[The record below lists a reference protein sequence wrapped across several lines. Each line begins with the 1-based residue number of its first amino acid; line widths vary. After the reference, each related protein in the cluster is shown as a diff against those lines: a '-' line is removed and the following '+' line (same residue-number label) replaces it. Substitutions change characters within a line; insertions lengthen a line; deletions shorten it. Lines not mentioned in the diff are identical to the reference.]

1 MNPQSATS
9 PTVKKTLTSKDQRL
23 LQYGD
28 RTRRGSAVHTVLSDG
43 TAFYAVLP
51 ILTYVVLSE
60 GGGKGVD
67 DHDPVAGVAV
77 RDNVRFGNAVN
88 RLVDTMDL
96 VAGLLFADG
105 EQRELIAKTIGE
117 VHRFVEGTL
126 DDGTRY
132 HAWNKDLW
140 AWTWAGIL
148 KPVIDAYEILHGPQ
162 SQEFLDDA
170 YIGTLQ
176 LGDLIGVRGLPDT
189 YAEFLEY
196 WEEQWIPKALDTGTG
211 RFIANLPV
219 DLPRPAAAPWIPQP
233 VWNTINWPFRNVL
246 LTSSFLVME
255 PRLRHLID
263 IEPSTMERVSVGVHR
278 LIWRAAPRAL
288 TGDLFGTYLTLRL
301 RYGNTSWKRHYSPE
315 ALADHRKQVEHARA
329 QGLPEPKRH

>member
-1 MNPQSATS
+1 MNSQSATA
-9 PTVKKTLTSKDQRL
+9 PTRTKPLTSANERL
-23 LQYGD
+23 LRYGD
-28 RTRRGSAVHTVLSDG
+28 RTQRGSAAHTVLSDG
-43 TAFYAVLP
+43 SAFYAMLP

-60 GGGKGVD
+60 GSSKGVD
-67 DHDPVAGVAV
+67 DHDPVAGVAI
-77 RDNVRFGNAVN
+77 RHNVRYEAAVN

-105 EQRELIAKTIGE
+105 EERALIAKTISE

-162 SQEFLDDA
+162 SQEFLEDA

-176 LGDLIGVRGLPDT
+176 LGDLIGVRGLPET

-196 WEEQWIPKALDTGTG
+196 WEEQWIPLALDTGTG

-219 DLPRPAAAPWIPQP
+219 NLPRPAAAPWIPQP
-233 VWNTINWPFRNVL
+233 VWNMLHWPVRNLL

-263 IEPSTMERVSVGVHR
+263 VEPSAMDRVSVGVHR
-278 LIWRAAPRAL
+278 LIWRAAPRML
-288 TGDLFGTYLTLRL
+288 TSELFGTYLTLRL
-301 RYGNTSWKRHYSPE
+301 RYGNTSWKRHYSPA
-315 ALADHRKQVEHARA
+315 ALAEHRKQVEHARA
-329 QGLPEPKRH
+329 HGLPQPKRH

>member
-1 MNPQSATS
+1 MKPAT
-9 PTVKKTLTSKDQRL
+9 KKTLTSANERL

-28 RTRRGSAVHTVLSDG
+28 RTRRGSAAHTVLSDG
-43 TAFYAVLP
+43 TAFYAMLP
-51 ILTYVVLSE
+51 ILIYVVLSE
-60 GGGKGVD
+60 GGSKGVD

-77 RDNVRFGNAVN
+77 RDNVRFGTAVN

-96 VAGLLFADG
+96 VAGLLFADD
-105 EQRELIAKTIGE
+105 EERELIAKTIGE
-117 VHRFVEGTL
+117 LHRFVEGTL

-132 HAWNKDLW
+132 HAWNKELW

-189 YAEFLEY
+189 YGEFLEY
-196 WEEQWIPKALDTGTG
+196 WEKQWIPKALDTGTG

-219 DLPRPAAAPWIPQP
+219 NLPRPATAPWIPQA
-233 VWNTINWPFRNVL
+233 VWNTIYWPVRNVL
-246 LTSSFLVME
+246 LTSSFIVME

-263 IEPSTMERVSVGVHR
+263 IEPTTADRVSVGVHR
-278 LIWRAAPRAL
+278 LIWRAVPRAL
-288 TGDLFGTYLTLRL
+288 TGELFGTYLTLRL
-301 RYGNTSWKRHYSPE
+301 RYGNTSWKRHYSPA
-315 ALADHRKQVEHARA
+315 ALADRRKQVEHARA
-329 QGLPEPKRH
+329 QGLPQPKRH